1 MKIINIKR
9 HALNMYILFYFCKG
23 IDFNKTKSSIQMMKP
38 RLGMT
43 ARTGEKCPKSGVWK
57 VLGTAETITQSI
69 SRGNRMP
76 QSSNRGV
83 TWKLIV
89 MF

>member
-1 MKIINIKR
+1 
-9 HALNMYILFYFCKG
+9 
-23 IDFNKTKSSIQMMKP
+23 MMKP

-57 VLGTAETITQSI
+57 AMGTHETVTQSI

-76 QSSNRGV
+76 ALVNKNVS
-83 TWKLIV
+83 WKLII

>member
-1 MKIINIKR
+1 
-9 HALNMYILFYFCKG
+9 
-23 IDFNKTKSSIQMMKP
+23 MKP

-43 ARTGEKCPKSGVWK
+43 ARTGEKCPKSGVWRAMG
-57 VLGTAETITQSI
+57 VPETVTQSV

-76 QSSNRGV
+76 ANGNKNVS
-83 TWKLIV
+83 WKLII

>member
-1 MKIINIKR
+1 
-9 HALNMYILFYFCKG
+9 
-23 IDFNKTKSSIQMMKP
+23 MMKP
-38 RLGMT
+38 RIGMT

-57 VLGTAETITQSI
+57 AMGTPETVTLSV

-76 QSSNRGV
+76 MHGNRS
-83 TWKLIV
+83 TNWKLII